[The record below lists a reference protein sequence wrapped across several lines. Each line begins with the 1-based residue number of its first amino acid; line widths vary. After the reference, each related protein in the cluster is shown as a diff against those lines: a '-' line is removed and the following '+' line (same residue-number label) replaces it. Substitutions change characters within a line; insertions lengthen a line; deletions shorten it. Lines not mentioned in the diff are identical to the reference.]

1 MEGWRN
7 YRQPVAVADCSFA
20 LSSQL
25 CFDPCGG
32 VCVTDMAVLH
42 RCPTELSFPSV
53 PDPYVHRSL
62 WTFTAPEVSV
72 EL

>member
-7 YRQPVAVADCSFA
+7 YRQPVAVVDCSFA

-42 RCPTELSFPSV
+42 CRPTELSFPSV